1 MDRVQI
7 TGGDDWTMPV
17 GSRFPDALR
26 VRAFTDEMPVPDA
39 EVTFTVSGAASFA
52 GAAGAAGATVTVKA
66 DEDGFAA
73 VELIAGE
80 EPGAVE
86 VTATWGDDRAVFG
99 LTVSDAERL
108 MPAPLVEGAWE
119 GALALGRMAQVTVVV
134 PAMGTLTA
142 GSVLQMVWE
151 GDDDARCEVERT
163 ITVNGEGLYQ
173 AFYVVAAY
181 APLGDTKVS
190 YRISG
195 AEYGARTLA
204 LKVTE

>member
-7 TGGDDWTMPV
+7 VGGDGWTAPV

-26 VRAFTDEMPVPDA
+26 VRAFTDEMPAPDA
-39 EVTFTVSGAASFA
+39 DVTFTVSGAASL
-52 GAAGAAGATVTVKA
+52 GGAAGATVTVKA

-73 VELIAGE
+73 VELVAGE
-80 EPGAVE
+80 EPGEVE
-86 VTATWGDDRAVFG
+86 VTAAWGDDLTAFR
-99 LTVSDAERL
+99 LTVSAAELL

-134 PAMGTLTA
+134 PAMGALKA
-142 GSVLQMVWE
+142 GSVLQVVWE

-163 ITVNGEGLYQ
+163 ITVNGEGLSQ

-181 APLGDTKVS
+181 APLGDTRVGYQVS
-190 YRISG
+190 G
-195 AEYGARTLA
+195 VEYGARTLA